1 MCPFQRLMDW
11 MLSNTETLKKGKT
24 HVADIYIKFKAFS
37 WSFQPECRCDAAVIQ
52 HLGAIKGQLS
62 PGALLNDVSASFA
75 TGHNRNTPA
84 APNLFLLFFFFEHHW
99 QD

>member
-1 MCPFQRLMDW
+1 MDW

-24 HVADIYIKFKAFS
+24 HVADIYIKLKAFS

-62 PGALLNDVSASFA
+62 PGALLNDVSTSFA

-84 APNLFLLFFFFEHHW
+84 APNLFLLFFFLEHHW